1 MNKSWNYLFLIGMA
15 HSDEEK
21 LKLYKDGLDNEARLH
36 WTRNNYFLITS
47 SILLVVLGLFSD
59 ERLQAV
65 LGILGITLNLVWL
78 TIQHRSSKYIG
89 YWKKEISKLQGDN
102 TFNIYPKGL
111 TRIEMRKL
119 GYILPL
125 PFILIWAVVLI
136 LAAHPDFSINT
147 EIISAI
153 QNATGN

>member
-1 MNKSWNYLFLIGMA
+1 MA

-21 LKLYKDGLDNEARLH
+21 IKIYKEGLDNEARLH

-78 TIQHRSSKYIG
+78 TIQHRSSKYIV
-89 YWKKEISKLQGDN
+89 YWKENISELQED
-102 TFNIYPKGL
+102 TFDIFPKGF

-125 PFILIWAVVLI
+125 PFILIWAVVLV
-136 LAAHPDFSINT
+136 LAAHPDLSIDT
-147 EIISAI
+147 EIITAF
-153 QNATGN
+153 QNATK

>member
-1 MNKSWNYLFLIGMA
+1 MA
-15 HSDEEK
+15 HTDEAK
-21 LKLYKDGLDNEARLH
+21 LKLYKEGLDNEATLH

-89 YWKKEISKLQGDN
+89 YWKEKISELQGD
-102 TFNIYPKGL
+102 TFDIFPKGL

-125 PFILIWAVVLI
+125 PFILIWVVVLI
-136 LAAHPDFSINT
+136 LAAHPDLSIDT
-147 EIISAI
+147 EIITAL
-153 QNATGN
+153 QNTSK